1 MHINNEQKFNSL
13 IHCNSWSGVLASD
26 VGGDFQKW
34 ANEYRLYIYYK
45 SASHAYSRKMSF
57 GKWSSIWLAYIY
69 IIFMFYCC
77 LLCWSKEMV
86 LCSKRI
92 GGIVI
97 LKIAVCDDSDTD
109 VEVLESILDNFRQY
123 AFTYEVYFTAE
134 ELLKYVKKHG

>member
-1 MHINNEQKFNSL
+1 
-13 IHCNSWSGVLASD
+13 
-26 VGGDFQKW
+26 
-34 ANEYRLYIYYK
+34 
-45 SASHAYSRKMSF
+45 
-57 GKWSSIWLAYIY
+57 
-69 IIFMFYCC
+69 
-77 LLCWSKEMV
+77 MV

-123 AFTYEVYFTAE
+123 DVTSIILYVIGWICKYIIQNFRQYAFTYEVYFTAE

>member
-1 MHINNEQKFNSL
+1 
-13 IHCNSWSGVLASD
+13 
-26 VGGDFQKW
+26 
-34 ANEYRLYIYYK
+34 
-45 SASHAYSRKMSF
+45 
-57 GKWSSIWLAYIY
+57 
-69 IIFMFYCC
+69 
-77 LLCWSKEMV
+77 MV
-86 LCSKRI
+86 LYSKRI